1 MSRQVNGALWIL
13 QLSWLG
19 STPSKNVLGTTEK
32 PCLEKEVKWLG
43 KKRLNRLNCGENFK
57 GSISTS
63 TGLDDVEERAR
74 EAATGS
80 LPLKSKPRI
89 IDS

>member
-1 MSRQVNGALWIL
+1 MVG
-13 QLSWLG
+13 
-19 STPSKNVLGTTEK
+19 E
-32 PCLEKEVKWLG
+32 
-43 KKRLNRLNCGENFK
+43 KRLNRLNCGENFK